1 MGGGGEARSGADLL
15 AALPLGSAA
24 NKTLTFALRQPERRA
39 GYWVKALALNP
50 NAYTPHIMLA
60 CVKEQHRE
68 NL

>member
-1 MGGGGEARSGADLL
+1 MGGGWAKQEVGLIYL
-15 AALPLGSAA
+15 LPLGSAA